1 MPTEVQQ
8 IEFLRAENAKLQ
20 KQLEKIR
27 SKCEQVEK
35 RARKA
40 EKKLQRVEKQRD
52 AAQERFKQHQVNFC
66 YAHYD
71 SLKLLNASLDML
83 AEYCSDVPRAQ
94 ARRLQWLID
103 KVYNDMEDV
112 LQTGRGAFLSY
123 LLSVGLEAL
132 DRLFASVANKT
143 PQQVFKETQDSIAK
157 RVVSIAVQEHKAN
170 TVINPLTEGAVAAAQ
185 KHSDDALLRAAARV
199 AQTQA
204 APVKND
210 KPVGMAANSKKTAG
224 RQVLKAK
231 QWLEHQYWQEYT
243 VEGLC
248 PHCGQ
253 KHPRKLI
260 GDISDYLRVVQHN
273 LRELLHEG
281 QFSYPVVACSHCG
294 AMYADRPAAMPVP
307 YSHAAGC

>member
-1 MPTEVQQ
+1 M
-8 IEFLRAENAKLQ
+8 
-20 KQLEKIR
+20 
-27 SKCEQVEK
+27 
-35 RARKA
+35 
-40 EKKLQRVEKQRD
+40 
-52 AAQERFKQHQVNFC
+52 
-66 YAHYD
+66 
-71 SLKLLNASLDML
+71 
-83 AEYCSDVPRAQ
+83 
-94 ARRLQWLID
+94 
-103 KVYNDMEDV
+103 
-112 LQTGRGAFLSY
+112 
-123 LLSVGLEAL
+123 
-132 DRLFASVANKT
+132 
-143 PQQVFKETQDSIAK
+143 
-157 RVVSIAVQEHKAN
+157 VQEHKAN

-185 KHSDDALLRAAARV
+185 KHPDDALLRAAARV

-231 QWLEHQYWQEYT
+231 QWLEHQYRQEYT

-281 QFSYPVVACSHCG
+281 QFSCPVVACSHCG
-294 AMYADRPAAMPVP
+294 AVYADRPAAMPVM
-307 YSHAAGC
+307 YSYAAGCQASAELVIEYANMAACGIPLYRSDVICGSDTVTTGNGKLRSPDSNVGHGWHRRHSGRTYQSRCPPG